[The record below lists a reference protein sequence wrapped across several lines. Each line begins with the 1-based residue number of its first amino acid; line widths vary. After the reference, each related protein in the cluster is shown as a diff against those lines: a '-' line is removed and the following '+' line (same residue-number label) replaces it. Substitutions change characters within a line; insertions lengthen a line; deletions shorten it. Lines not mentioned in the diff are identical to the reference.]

1 MSIIAEYQF
10 LRRDKRFE
18 SVLTEYEKNELNT
31 YFEFDECTKIEI
43 EELIKLIRLGKSANV
58 FERLTDLEIKL
69 GNESRF
75 LGRLRTHAAYRG
87 MPKEK
92 ELAADAMKRIIVVVN
107 LIRNAGTELG
117 QGKRENAVKEL
128 EKAKSYF

>member
-18 SVLTEYEKNELNT
+18 AVLSGYEKNELNT
-31 YFEFDECTKIEI
+31 YFEFDEYTKTEI
-43 EELIKLIRLGKSANV
+43 EELINLIRLGKSANV
-58 FERLTDLEIKL
+58 YERLTDLEIKL
-69 GNESRF
+69 SNESMF
-75 LGRLRTHAAYRG
+75 LGKLRTHAAYGG

-92 ELAADAMKRIIVVVN
+92 VLAADAMKKIIDVVN

-117 QGKRENAVKEL
+117 RGKRENAIKEL
-128 EKAKSYF
+128 EKAKSCF

>member
-18 SVLTEYEKNELNT
+18 AVLSGYEKNELNT
-31 YFEFDECTKIEI
+31 YFEFDEYTKTEI

-58 FERLTDLEIKL
+58 YERLTDLEIKL
-69 GNESRF
+69 SNESMF
-75 LGRLRTHAAYRG
+75 LGKLRTHAAYAG

-92 ELAADAMKRIIVVVN
+92 VLAADAMKKIIGVVN

-117 QGKRENAVKEL
+117 RGKRENAIKEL
-128 EKAKSYF
+128 EKAKSCF

>member
-18 SVLTEYEKNELNT
+18 AVLSGYEKNELNT
-31 YFEFDECTKIEI
+31 YFEFDEYTKTEI
-43 EELIKLIRLGKSANV
+43 EELINLIRLGKSANV
-58 FERLTDLEIKL
+58 YERLTDLEIKL
-69 GNESRF
+69 SNESMF
-75 LGRLRTHAAYRG
+75 LGKLRTHAAYTG

-92 ELAADAMKRIIVVVN
+92 ELAADAMKKIIDVVN

-117 QGKRENAVKEL
+117 RGKRENAIKEL
-128 EKAKSYF
+128 EKAKSCF